1 MKDSVRY
8 KLKKIKGKSGDSGDE
23 IANDDTSKD
32 GDESNDLFAFLTPT
46 SSRLPRQTI
55 TMGVTEDLTTTQ
67 ASASNQKIIRDG
79 LPDEDTRWPHEFVD
93 DEESKS
99 SKSSVYSFVS
109 IYLVNL
115 SCCIFYSFTLNFS
128 IH

>member
-8 KLKKIKGKSGDSGDE
+8 KRKKIKGKSGDSADE

-46 SSRLPRQTI
+46 SSWVPRQTI
-55 TMGVTEDLTTTQ
+55 TLGATEDLTTTQ
-67 ASASNQKIIRDG
+67 ASTSNQRSNGDG
-79 LPDEDTRWPHEFVD
+79 LPDEDTRWPHEFFD

-109 IYLVNL
+109 IYLVNPP
-115 SCCIFYSFTLNFS
+115 